1 MDTIKHT
8 EDKIKLLL
16 VMQGYDKKEIRFKNS
31 SGGRILQY
39 GYWKYLDSED
49 MMYIQDNA
57 NVILIPREWEDE
69 DTGNLVGYE
78 IKTK

>member
-1 MDTIKHT
+1 MDTIKHI

-49 MMYIQDNA
+49 MIYIQDNA

-78 IKTK
+78 IKVK